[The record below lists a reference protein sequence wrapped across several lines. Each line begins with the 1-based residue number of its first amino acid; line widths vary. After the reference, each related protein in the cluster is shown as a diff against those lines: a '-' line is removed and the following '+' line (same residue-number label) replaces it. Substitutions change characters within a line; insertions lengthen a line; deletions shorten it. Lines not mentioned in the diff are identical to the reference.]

1 MYSIQKLSKVL
12 NVEPKQ
18 SGADVTIEC
27 FSVDS
32 RTIGNYKTT
41 VFVAISG
48 TNHNGHDYVNKLYS
62 LGVKAFIVDEWRQ
75 EFASMGSAYFW
86 CVENSV
92 EALQK
97 IAADY
102 RVSMLDKIVA
112 VTGSNGKTIV
122 KEWLYQMYASLP
134 DCGTTLF
141 RSPRSYNSQIGVPL
155 SIMSAPKH
163 TDFSIIEAG
172 ISMPGEMHRLAEIIK
187 PNYGIFTN
195 IGDAHSENFDSE
207 EQKLREKLELFRG
220 CKLVV
225 CREGV
230 IPNSLAEQFGFGLT
244 TWGNGQGSDVQIVD
258 RVTFSY
264 GIDVTIECKSQQ
276 YKFRIPF
283 VDEASFENVM
293 NVAVFMLQI
302 GVPVTEVIAG
312 VAMLQPIAMRMEIK
326 EGVNGSVLIHDYYN
340 SDPKSFKLA
349 LQSLQLQ
356 DVNRGRVVILSD
368 FVDVARNDRE
378 LYVQIANALEEAN
391 VELFIGVG
399 ESLMEYGHLFKS
411 MECRFY
417 RSTSEFLKVID
428 TADFSNKVVLLKGAR
443 KYRFEYIAVKL
454 QKQAHKTVLE
464 VDLDAMRRNLNHFR
478 ELVPAETKMAVM
490 VKAFTYGCGG
500 TEIASMLQYQGVDYL
515 MVAFADEGIELRAT
529 GITAHIAVMN
539 PESEAFDKMVEFGL
553 EPEIFS
559 MDMLQ
564 EFNDVV
570 LRHGAQSY
578 PVHIKLN
585 TGMNRSGFDEE
596 SLRELLK
603 FFETKRGVKI
613 RSVFSHLAGADEECH
628 DSFTELQIERFDK
641 MSSAITGRFEHKI
654 IRHILN
660 SAGIERFPQYHFD
673 MVRLG
678 IGLHGI
684 SAANAKLEP
693 AATFKTHIAAI
704 RNVAKSETVGY
715 GRRGVLDRDSRVAVI
730 LVGYADGLDRHLS
743 RGVGEMYVKGHRVPI
758 LGNIC
763 MDACMLDVTDY
774 PDVQVGD
781 EVEVFGRNVPLT
793 ELSDKLGTIPYEII
807 TGISRRVKRLFI
819 KES

>member
-1 MYSIQKLSKVL
+1 MYSVQILSKVL

-18 SGADVTIEC
+18 CGADFTIEC

-32 RTIGNYKTT
+32 RTISSYDTT

-48 TNHNGHDYVNKLYS
+48 TNHNGHDYVSKLYA
-62 LGVKAFIVDEWRQ
+62 LGVKAFIVDEWRE
-75 EFASMGSAYFW
+75 EFESMSGATIW

-92 EALQK
+92 EALQRV
-97 IAADY
+97 AADY
-102 RVSMLDKIVA
+102 RALMVDKIVA

-134 DCGTTLF
+134 NGTMSLF

-155 SIMSAPKH
+155 SIMSIPKY

-172 ISMPGEMHRLAEIIK
+172 ISMPGEMSRLAEIIK

-195 IGDAHSENFDSE
+195 IGDAHSENFESD
-207 EQKLREKLELFRG
+207 EQKLFEKLQLFRG
-220 CKLVV
+220 SDFVV

-230 IPNSLAEQFGFGLT
+230 ISDTLAQQFGFALV
-244 TWGNGQGSDVQIVD
+244 TWGVGVQCGVRVVD
-258 RVTFSY
+258 KVTIAN
-264 GIDVTIECKSQQ
+264 GIDVEIEYRAQRYSL
-276 YKFRIPF
+276 RIPF
-283 VDEASFENVM
+283 ADEASFENIM
-293 NVAVFMLQI
+293 NVVVFMLQM
-302 GVPVTEVIAG
+302 GVPVADVLAS
-312 VAMLQPIAMRMEIK
+312 VAMLQPVAMRMEIK

-356 DVNRGRVVILSD
+356 DNNRGRVVILSD
-368 FVDVARNDRE
+368 FVDVARSDQE
-378 LYVQIANALEEAN
+378 LYVQIAHALREAN
-391 VELFIGVG
+391 VEMFIGIG
-399 ESLMEYGHLFKS
+399 ESMMQYGHLFRS

-417 RSTSEFLKVID
+417 RSTSDFLKVID
-428 TADFSNKVVLLKGAR
+428 VADFSNKVVLLKGAR
-443 KYRFEYIAVKL
+443 KYKFEYIAVKL

-515 MVAFADEGIELRAT
+515 MVAFADEGIELRAA

-539 PESEAFDKMVEFGL
+539 PEAEAFDKMVEFGL

-570 LRHGAQSY
+570 VRHGAQSY

-596 SLRELLK
+596 SIGGLLD
-603 FFETKRGVKI
+603 FFTTKRGVKI

-628 DSFTELQIERFDK
+628 DTFTELQVERFDA
-641 MSSAITGRFEHKI
+641 MSRTITDRFEHKI
-654 IRHILN
+654 LRHILN

-704 RNVAKSETVGY
+704 RNVVKTETVGY

-774 PDVQVGD
+774 PEIQVGD
-781 EVEVFGRNVPLT
+781 EVEVFGKNIPLT